1 MLSLIVGCLVT
12 ATIPLAILWIER
24 RAARAKALRRE
35 LAEIAEHN
43 RLSRLEWEARQKR
56 INSCC

>member
-1 MLSLIVGCLVT
+1 MPVLIGISIGI
-12 ATIPLAILWIER
+12 TILGAI
-24 RAARAKALRRE
+24 A
-35 LAEIAEHN
+35 LAESLQAKRRTRRRLLADIAEQN

>member
-1 MLSLIVGCLVT
+1 MCILLAVSVGVT
-12 ATIPLAILWIER
+12 IIGAI
-24 RAARAKALRRE
+24 A
-35 LAEIAEHN
+35 LAESLQAKHRTRRRLLADIAEQN